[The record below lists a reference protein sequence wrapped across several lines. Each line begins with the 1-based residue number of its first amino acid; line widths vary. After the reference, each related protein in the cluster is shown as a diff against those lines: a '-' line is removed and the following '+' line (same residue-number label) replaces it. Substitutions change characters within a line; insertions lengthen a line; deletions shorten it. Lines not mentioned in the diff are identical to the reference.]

1 MADIMNQNLV
11 WIKCKIHASNNRLSH
26 KFFYL
31 KFNTS
36 HHINI
41 LLKT

>member
-26 KFFYL
+26 KFF
-31 KFNTS
+31 
-36 HHINI
+36 I
-41 LLKT
+41 